1 MQLPKQLK
9 MDNVE
14 SDVRAILEKES
25 IELCSDSNIS
35 IPVLKLNPEL
45 QKQLFSAKFLS
56 QLVLGYE
63 DIEKTLNNEL
73 RGLQNVN
80 NQSDRVSRLLIVTND
95 GSARFYRQLEF
106 LHEKQGGRV
115 LICRLD
121 VDSVVMGNI
130 FKIQNKQVKAV
141 LLNRK
146 ESVVKVLKSL
156 L

>member
-80 NQSDRVSRLLIVTND
+80 NKSDRVSRLLIVTND